1 MHNLYLLCVPVF
13 IPSVFSVAL
22 VSQDSISPDIYC
34 FMVLLCSCCYSF
46 RLSSDSLYSVVNV
59 TVACI
64 QVSRLF
70 VYPSNQILCSAR
82 TVAFLFRMNMQVR
95 HRFDDVVMNLSLK
108 VLKQRSWHVPT
119 TRINADAGFTVVASH
134 PC

>member
-82 TVAFLFRMNMQVR
+82 TVAFLFRMNVQVR
-95 HRFDDVVMNLSLK
+95 HRFDDVVLNLSL
-108 VLKQRSWHVPT
+108 SFET
-119 TRINADAGFTVVASH
+119 TQLARANDANADAGFTVVASH